1 MRRIATALVAAL
13 AACAV
18 QAQDPAAFALPH
30 LTVAAEND
38 LVRVLHYRAGPGDRT
53 PMHSHPDAVVYVVRG
68 GRARFTAPDGSVSEA
83 TSKTGDVALRAPTS
97 HADEALD
104 PVESI
109 LVELKPR
116 APAAATGAAA
126 SAPQAAVAAHVAR
139 ARDMLDAMFDPK
151 RNFAT
156 DPELQQRHMTKA
168 LVAAVAERAAF
179 AARRASEAPDE
190 RVDPPSSE
198 TFLDAWDRPSRYDIV
213 GSRTYDDVAWVD
225 VRFDWDEGTNYP
237 GESRLASYLL
247 HRVDGTWRLA
257 DAYHH
262 ASAFATPGTLL
273 GSLADRSE

>member
-1 MRRIATALVAAL
+1 MKRIATTLIAGL
-13 AACAV
+13 AACAAR
-18 QAQDPAAFALPH
+18 AQDPAAFGLPH

-38 LVRVLHYRAGPGDRT
+38 RVRVLHYRAAPGDRT

-83 TSKTGDVALRAPTS
+83 TSETGDVLLRAPTS
-97 HADEALD
+97 HADEALE

-116 APAAATGAAA
+116 AQGTGGDAPG
-126 SAPQAAVAAHVAR
+126 PQAAVAAHVAR

-213 GSRTYDDVAWVD
+213 GSRVYGDVAWVD

-237 GESRLASYLL
+237 GQSRLASYLL
-247 HRVDGTWRLA
+247 HRVGGTWRLA